1 MHDIYLPKISLT
13 PSEEK
18 IIQKIRSLD
27 IHLLLD
33 AILNEL
39 ERAENKFPK
48 WPADIVHAGAIVSEE
63 SGELIRACL
72 NREYAKGGESD
83 AQLLDECQK
92 EAVQTG
98 AMAFRFLK
106 NFHLYM
112 QP

>member
-18 IIQKIRSLD
+18 IIQKIRPLD